1 MPAATAAVVDVPEAP
16 QRKPLGKKKL
26 LAIVAAAALAVVI
39 TWLLVGFAFDSGA
52 TRAPQN
58 TSLTDAA
65 TTTAIRSLE
74 PGQWPGPPPYPPGF
88 RGMP

>member
-1 MPAATAAVVDVPEAP
+1 MNVSTTVPTTV
-16 QRKPLGKKKL
+16 QIKRGHLIGL
-26 LAIVAAAALAVVI
+26 IVAAAALAAVI

-52 TRAPQN
+52 TRAPQS

-65 TTTAIRSLE
+65 TTTAIRSLK